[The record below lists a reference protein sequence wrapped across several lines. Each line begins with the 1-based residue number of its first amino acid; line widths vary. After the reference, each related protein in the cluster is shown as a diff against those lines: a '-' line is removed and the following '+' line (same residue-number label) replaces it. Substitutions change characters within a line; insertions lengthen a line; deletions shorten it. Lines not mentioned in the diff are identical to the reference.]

1 VSQNDASARGLTRA
15 DVLSLGGGLGVTLLV
30 GRGARAQQSTEK
42 AAMRTRTIPSSGE
55 NLPVVGCG
63 TWQTFDVGPDA
74 AARKQLAAVV
84 TTLFDAGGSVID
96 SSPMYGTSEDVAGS
110 LVAELGARQ
119 KAFLA
124 TKVWTRGRE
133 AGVQQ
138 IERSMQLLRTD
149 KLDLMQVHNLL
160 DWRIHLATLRD
171 LKSKGAIRYVGV
183 THYTSSAYGELEAVM
198 RSEKLD
204 FVQVNYSADDRA
216 AEDRILPLAAD
227 RGMAVLINLP
237 FGGGGLLRRFRSR
250 PLPQWADE
258 IGCRSWAQIL
268 LKFVLG
274 NPAVTCVIP
283 GTANPEHMRDNAQ
296 AGTGAF
302 LEEAQRRRIVAE
314 LKG

>member
-1 VSQNDASARGLTRA
+1 MNAHAFTRA
-15 DVLSLGGGLGVTLLV
+15 DILRLAGAAGLAGLF
-30 GRGARAQQSTEK
+30 GPQARGQPSEK
-42 AAMRTRTIPSSGE
+42 VAMQTRTIPSSGE
-55 NLPVVGCG
+55 KLPVVGCG

-74 AARKQLAAVV
+74 TARRKLADVL

-110 LVAELGARQ
+110 IVAELGARQ

-133 AGVQQ
+133 AGIKQ

-149 KLDLMQVHNLL
+149 NLDLMQVHNLL
-160 DWRIHLATLRD
+160 DWRVHLATLRD
-171 LKSKGAIRYVGV
+171 LKSKGRIRYLGV

-198 RSEKLD
+198 QSEKLD
-204 FVQVNYSADDRA
+204 FIQVNYSADDRP

-237 FGGGGLLRRFRSR
+237 FGGGGLLRRLRSR
-250 PLPQWADE
+250 PLPQWAAE
-258 IGCRSWAQIL
+258 IDCHSWAQVL

-274 NPAVTCVIP
+274 NPVVTCVIP
-283 GTANPEHMRDNAQ
+283 GTSNPEHMRENAQ
-296 AGTGAF
+296 AGAGAF
-302 LEEAQRRRIVAE
+302 LNEAQRKRIVAE
-314 LKG
+314 LSG